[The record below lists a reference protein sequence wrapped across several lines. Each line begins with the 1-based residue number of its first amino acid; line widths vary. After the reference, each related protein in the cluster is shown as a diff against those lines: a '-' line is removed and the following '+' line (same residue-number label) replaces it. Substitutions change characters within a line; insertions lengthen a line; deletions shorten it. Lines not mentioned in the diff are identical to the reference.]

1 VYWGECSYTLGEW
14 MQAVILAAGE
24 GKRVR
29 PLTRSRPKALLPVA
43 NRPIIGYAIDAL
55 LINGIRDIVVVVGYR
70 KEQVI
75 RFLNELDVPIT
86 VVVQEKQ
93 LGTAHALNCAKSHIT
108 GNFLLLPGDNYI
120 DPHSIGRIK
129 DVRNAMLIKEH
140 PSPSNF
146 GVVLLK
152 DGLVNRIIEKPE
164 HTPSFMVSTGIFSL
178 TQKFF
183 SYISGNNITDAV
195 STMVASGEHL
205 QAIVADD
212 WQDAIYPWDLLK
224 MNMRLLKNV
233 SEAREGSISRQTI
246 IYGPVKIGK
255 GTTIGPN
262 TVITGPVI
270 IGDDCEIGPSCCIM
284 PNTSLGSRVKVEPF
298 TFLGK
303 SLIMDDTS
311 IGSHSRI
318 IDTVTGQGCRL
329 ADHTTVSTS
338 ASLMNIEGEV
348 IKPEFGAVLGDQ
360 VTAGPFTTFNNCIIG
375 NNVTIEGGS
384 GIVSRILP
392 DESKVI

>member
-1 VYWGECSYTLGEW
+1 

-43 NRPIIGYAIDAL
+43 NRPIIGYVIEAL
-55 LINGIRDIVVVVGYR
+55 LKNGIRDIVVVVGYR

-108 GNFLLLPGDNYI
+108 GDFLLLPGDNYI
-120 DPHSIGRIK
+120 DPDSIGRIK
-129 DVRNAMLIKEH
+129 DIRNAMLITEH

-152 DGLVNRIIEKPE
+152 DGHVNQIIEKPE
-164 HTPSFMVSTGIFSL
+164 HSPSFMVSTGIFSL
-178 TQKFF
+178 TQDFF
-183 SYISGNNITDAV
+183 SCISGNDITDAV
-195 STMVASGEHL
+195 SSMLASGTL
-205 QAIVADD
+205 LKAVVADD

-224 MNMRLLKNV
+224 MNMRLLKDLAEV
-233 SEAREGSISRQTI
+233 REGSINRQTI
-246 IYGPVKIGK
+246 IHGPVRIGK
-255 GTTIGPN
+255 GSTIGPN

-270 IGDDCEIGPSCCIM
+270 IGNDCEIGPNCCIM
-284 PNTSLGSRVKVEPF
+284 PNTSLGSRVKLEPF
-298 TFLGK
+298 TYLGK

-318 IDTVTGQGCRL
+318 VDTVAGKGCRL
-329 ADHTTVSTS
+329 ADHTTIS
-338 ASLMNIEGEV
+338 ASAGLMNIEEKI
-348 IKPEFGAVLGDQ
+348 IKPEFGAVFGDQ
-360 VTAGPFTTFNNCIIG
+360 VTAGPFTIFSNCIVG
-375 NNVTIEGGS
+375 NNVAIEGGNR
-384 GIVSRILP
+384 IISRILP

>member
-1 VYWGECSYTLGEW
+1 M

-43 NRPIIGYAIDAL
+43 NRPIIEYVIEAL
-55 LINGIRDIVVVVGYR
+55 LKNGIRDIIVVVGYR

-86 VVVQEKQ
+86 VVVQDKQ

-108 GNFLLLPGDNYI
+108 GDFLLLPGDNYI

-129 DVRNAMLIKEH
+129 DIRNAMLIKDH

-152 DGLVNRIIEKPE
+152 DGLVTRIIEKPE
-164 HTPSFMVSTGIFSL
+164 HSPSFMVSTGIFSL
-178 TQKFF
+178 TKDFF
-183 SYISGNNITDAV
+183 SYISENNITDVV
-195 STMVASGEHL
+195 SSMLAAGERL
-205 QAIVADD
+205 QAVVAED

-224 MNMRLLKNV
+224 MNLRLLKDLP
-233 SEAREGSISRQTI
+233 EARDGSISRQTI
-246 IYGPVKIGK
+246 IHGPVKIGK
-255 GTTIGPN
+255 GSTIGPN
-262 TVITGPVI
+262 TVISGPVI
-270 IGDDCEIGPSCCIM
+270 IGNDCEIGPNCCIM
-284 PNTSLGSRVKVEPF
+284 PNTSIGSRVKVEPF
-298 TFLGK
+298 TLMGK
-303 SLIMDDTS
+303 AIVMDDTS

-318 IDTVTGQGCRL
+318 IDTVIGQGCRL
-329 ADHTTVSTS
+329 ADHSTITSS
-338 ASLMNIEGEV
+338 ASLMNIEGVV
-348 IKPEFGAVLGDQ
+348 IKPEFGAVFGDQ
-360 VTAGPFTTFNNCIIG
+360 VIAGPFTIFNNCIVG
-375 NNVTIEGGS
+375 NNVSIEGGS
-384 GIVSRILP
+384 RIISRILQ